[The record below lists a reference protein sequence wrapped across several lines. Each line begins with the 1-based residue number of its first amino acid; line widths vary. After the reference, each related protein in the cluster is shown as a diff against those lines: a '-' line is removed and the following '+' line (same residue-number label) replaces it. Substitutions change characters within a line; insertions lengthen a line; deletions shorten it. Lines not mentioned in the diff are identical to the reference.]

1 MIDWFAPGKKY
12 RTNMFVAS
20 SFRRAASEK
29 FECRAGASVD
39 KDPVRWVFK
48 FEHERCLHVNFL
60 RPGAESTCTNELE
73 FLLTPGSVLVVESVQ
88 RSSSLHDAPHEIRVR
103 VSPDNALEP
112 LDLPVA
118 PWC

>member
-1 MIDWFAPGKKY
+1 MDK
-12 RTNMFVAS
+12 V
-20 SFRRAASEK
+20 
-29 FECRAGASVD
+29 

-88 RSSSLHDAPHEIRVR
+88 RSLREGVEDVECR
-103 VSPDNALEP
+103 AL
-112 LDLPVA
+112 
-118 PWC
+118 